1 MIRELMSVLWTEEE
15 EEETGEKNGG
25 TNIKVDICVCM
36 L

>member
-15 EEETGEKNGG
+15 EETGEKNGA